1 MRMLKQSVASN
12 VMVFMTQA
20 ADHVTGLA
28 GATLTITISK
38 DGGAFASV
46 SPTVTDRGNGWYAV
60 ALTAAHTDTIGD
72 LALRATATSAD
83 PTDLLCRVVAGS
95 LDADVSS
102 RLSSAGYTAPLDAAG
117 TRSAVGLASANLDT
131 QLSAL
136 STLIGTRAE
145 PGDAMTLT
153 AGAVDAVW
161 DEAIAGGY
169 SARELIRGFASA
181 LMAKLSGAD
190 ASAPVFR
197 DVGDTKNRISATT
210 DANGNRTAVTLDLT

>member
-1 MRMLKQSVASN
+1 MRMLKQSAAVN
-12 VMVFMTQA
+12 LMVFMTQA
-20 ADHVTGLA
+20 ADHITGLA

-46 SPTVTDRGNGWYAV
+46 APTVTDRGNGWYAV
-60 ALTAAHTDTIGD
+60 ALTVAHTDTLGD

-117 TRSAVGLASANLDT
+117 TRSAVGLGSANLDT

-136 STLIGTRAE
+136 STLIGTRAAA
-145 PGDAMTLT
+145 GDAMTLT

-161 DEAIAGGY
+161 DELIDSGY
-169 SARELIRGFASA
+169 SGRELLRGFASA

-197 DVGDTKNRISATT
+197 DIGDTKDRISATT
-210 DANGNRTAVTLDLT
+210 DATGNRSSVTLDLS